1 MTDDQKVLINEFV
14 KNSQSN
20 NSSIKEFN
28 LVLDKL
34 NEFLMPF
41 FEQVVKDNNN
51 LIFFKNKVIGDYKIG
66 SNYGYFDF
74 CYIMFDVFYA
84 NENDLEYNNSR
95 QQKGE
100 MGKLLSDSFNY
111 NNNVLPTTTNLQNAL
126 FKYLVLKGS
135 NFKVFMRKNCIYLKF
150 LDYKFC
156 LFFNANKLNST
167 EVNFN
172 LKGKTYHFNLDLM
185 NKNLLEKNEKTN
197 GHLFDLI
204 KFFKIIEKELTLINK
219 LEICAG
225 KNLYFYE
232 NLLFNIPNELLNNN
246 NIYDDFMLSYNY
258 ILSSC
263 KQKKLDEFVDGA
275 NLKLIDDNYKLFAKH
290 YITTQDV
297 KLVLKNCR
305 NFINNQNLIFS
316 DNNQNNNA

>member
-1 MTDDQKVLINEFV
+1 MTDDQKVLIDEFV
-14 KNSQSN
+14 KNSQSDA
-20 NSSIKEFN
+20 NSIEEFN

-41 FEQVVKDNNN
+41 FEHVVKDNNN

-66 SNYGYFDF
+66 SNYEYYDF
-74 CYIMFDVFYA
+74 CYIMFEVFYA

-95 QQKGE
+95 QQKSE
-100 MGKLLSDSFNY
+100 IGKLLSDSFNF

-135 NFKVFMRKNCIYLKF
+135 NFKVFMRKNYIYLKF

-156 LFFNANKLNST
+156 LFFNAQKASSS

-172 LKGKTYHFNLDLM
+172 LKGKTYNFNLDLM

-197 GHLFDLI
+197 GHFFNLI
-204 KFFKIIEKELTLINK
+204 KFFKVIEKELTLINK

-232 NLLFNIPNELLNNN
+232 NLLYNIPNELLNNN
-246 NIYDDFMLSYNY
+246 VYDDFMLSYNY
-258 ILSSC
+258 ILTKY
-263 KQKKLDEFVDGA
+263 KQNKLDEFVDGA

-305 NFINNQNLIFS
+305 NFINNQTIIFS
-316 DNNQNNNA
+316 DNNQDNDN